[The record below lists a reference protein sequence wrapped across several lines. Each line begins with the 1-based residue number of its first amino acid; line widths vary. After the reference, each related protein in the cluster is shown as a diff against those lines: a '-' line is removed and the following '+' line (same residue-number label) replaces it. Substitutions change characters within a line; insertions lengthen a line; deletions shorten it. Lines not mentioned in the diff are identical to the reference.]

1 MPGPL
6 TGVRII
12 DLTAMASGPYA
23 TCILADQGADVIKI
37 EPPGKGDLIRHIGT
51 SRGGMSAIFNTIN
64 RGKRSLVLDLRE
76 PRGEALLRE
85 LAKSA
90 DVLVQ
95 NFRPGVVD
103 RLGVGEA
110 ALRPL
115 CPNLIYVS
123 ISGFGEKGEATQ
135 RRVYDSVMQAYSGI
149 AGHQAN
155 PETGIPEFVRNIIC
169 DKGTAVT
176 TAQTITAA
184 LFARERGAGGQHLKI
199 SMLHASIAF
208 LWPDGMQNYTYL
220 DDEPRGSGEP
230 SGSPAMGRATLPAI
244 RRTADGFMTITAIK
258 DGEYEALCR
267 ALERPDLIDDPRFAE
282 AGNRARNAKALHDI
296 INPITATQAT
306 ADLAAR
312 LEAEDV
318 PHAVVALPATIHQDP
333 QVVANQLLVETH
345 HPTAGRMR
353 NPRPVGDFDRTPSQ
367 VARPAPGL
375 GEHSAEVLAEL
386 GISPHEFEEL
396 KRSGIVG

>member
-123 ISGFGEKGEATQ
+123 ISGFGE
-135 RRVYDSVMQAYSGI
+135 
-149 AGHQAN
+149 
-155 PETGIPEFVRNIIC
+155 
-169 DKGTAVT
+169 
-176 TAQTITAA
+176 
-184 LFARERGAGGQHLKI
+184 
-199 SMLHASIAF
+199 
-208 LWPDGMQNYTYL
+208 
-220 DDEPRGSGEP
+220 
-230 SGSPAMGRATLPAI
+230 
-244 RRTADGFMTITAIK
+244 
-258 DGEYEALCR
+258 
-267 ALERPDLIDDPRFAE
+267 
-282 AGNRARNAKALHDI
+282 
-296 INPITATQAT
+296 
-306 ADLAAR
+306 
-312 LEAEDV
+312 
-318 PHAVVALPATIHQDP
+318 
-333 QVVANQLLVETH
+333 
-345 HPTAGRMR
+345 
-353 NPRPVGDFDRTPSQ
+353 
-367 VARPAPGL
+367 
-375 GEHSAEVLAEL
+375 
-386 GISPHEFEEL
+386 
-396 KRSGIVG
+396 

>member
-1 MPGPL
+1 MAGPL
-6 TGVRII
+6 DGIKIV

-23 TCILADQGADVIKI
+23 TSILADQGADVIKV

-51 SRGGMSAIFNTIN
+51 TRGGMSAIFNTIN
-64 RGKRSLVLDLRE
+64 RGKRSVVIDLRDE
-76 PRGEALLRE
+76 RGAALVRE
-85 LAKSA
+85 LAKDA

-95 NFRPGVVD
+95 NFRPGVID

-110 ALRPL
+110 TLRALAPQ
-115 CPNLIYVS
+115 LIYVS
-123 ISGFGEKGEATQ
+123 ISGFGEEGPGTQ
-135 RRVYDSVMQAYSGI
+135 RKVYDSVMQAYSGI

-155 PETGIPEFVRNIIC
+155 PETGVPEFVRNIIC
-169 DKGTAVT
+169 DKGTAIT

-184 LFARERGAGGQHLKI
+184 LFARERGAGGQHLRI

-220 DDEPRGSGEP
+220 GGE
-230 SGSPAMGRATLPAI
+230 SPPMGRATLPAI

-258 DGEYEALCR
+258 DDEYVALCH
-267 ALERPDLIDDPRFAE
+267 ALDRPDLVDDSRFAE
-282 AGNRARNAKALHDI
+282 AGQRARNAKAFHEV
-296 INPITATQAT
+296 INPLTATRTT

-312 LEAEDV
+312 LEAADV
-318 PHAVVALPATIHQDP
+318 PHAVVATPATIHQDP
-333 QVVANQLLVETH
+333 QVVANQLLIETN

-367 VARPAPGL
+367 IARPAPTL
-375 GEHSAEVLAEL
+375 GQHTNEILGSILPRAEL
-386 GISPHEFEEL
+386 TQLRAEGIIE
-396 KRSGIVG
+396 